1 MPKIQQLSPHVADLI
16 AAGEVVER
24 PASAAKELVENAID
38 AGARN
43 VTVELQNGGMTFL
56 RVTDDGCGIPADEA
70 ETAFLR
76 HATSK
81 LRQAADLEAIHTL
94 GFRGE
99 ALAAI
104 SSVSRIDLL
113 TKTADAPFGLSLHL
127 EAGKVTQREEAGC
140 PDGTTIIVR
149 DLFFNTPARMKF
161 MKRDTVEGSALLD
174 TVRRL
179 AVAHP
184 EVSFRVL
191 REGEEL
197 LHTSGDGQLLGAVYA
212 VLGRQTAKDMIAV
225 DSHWEKIAL
234 TGFVTKPTATRGNRS
249 GQLFFVNGRF
259 VRSKTLMAALE
270 EAYRNRMMVGRFPAC
285 VLHLHIPEHLVDV
298 NVHPAKTEVKFL
310 NEREVFDCVRY
321 GVQGALDGDAGR
333 VELKLNSG
341 HTAAPRQDF
350 YRTMTA
356 EEYREF
362 SKAAQNAPRVQPS
375 AAALN
380 SLKSPSRFEPTKTAP
395 ELTNRSVGDD
405 AHIVPPAG
413 ISHSPVPAVTDT
425 PAEFA
430 NHSVGDD
437 AHIAPSA
444 GISHSPVPAATDTPA
459 EPANHSVGDDA
470 HIAPPAGI
478 SHFPVPAVTDTPAE
492 PANHS
497 VGDDAHIV
505 PPADAPHPPASDQ
518 AEPLDQTALPLPEQT
533 WRLVGEAFDTYLIV
547 EQGAEL
553 LLIDKHAAHE
563 RILFEKLRAR
573 TEPVLPQLLL
583 QPIICTPEREET
595 AVLLENSALLAE
607 FGYDYTDLGGALAI
621 RQIPAELDSAEA
633 ASSLTALAG
642 ELLAGKQLAPE
653 ALRDNLL
660 HTVACKAAIK
670 GSRHTDEAEKRAL
683 VAEVLSRSDIQYC
696 PHGRPVCIRL
706 TRGQLERQFKR
717 G

>member
-225 DSHWEKIAL
+225 DSHWEKTAL

-321 GVQGALDGDAGR
+321 GVQGALDGDTGR

-375 AAALN
+375 AAVLN
-380 SLKSPSRFEPTKTAP
+380 SLKSPSRFEPTKPAP
-395 ELTNRSVGDD
+395 ELTNRSVVDD
-405 AHIVPPAG
+405 ARIVPPAG
-413 ISHSPVPAVTDT
+413 IPHSPVPSVTDAPVELT
-425 PAEFA
+425 
-430 NHSVGDD
+430 NHSV
-437 AHIAPSA
+437 
-444 GISHSPVPAATDTPA
+444 V
-459 EPANHSVGDDA
+459 N
-470 HIAPPAGI
+470 
-478 SHFPVPAVTDTPAE
+478 
-492 PANHS
+492 
-497 VGDDAHIV
+497 DAHIV
-505 PPADAPHPPASDQ
+505 PPADAPHSPASDQ

-547 EQGAEL
+547 EQGTEL

-583 QPIICTPEREET
+583 QPIVCTPEREET

-621 RQIPAELDSAEA
+621 RQIPAELDPAEA

-642 ELLAGKQLAPE
+642 ELLAGRQLAPE

>member
-1 MPKIQQLSPHVADLI
+1 MAIIQKLPQQVADMI

-38 AGARN
+38 AGAKH

-310 NEREVFDCVRY
+310 NEREIFDCVRY

-350 YRTMTA
+350 YRTMTT

-362 SKAAQNAPRVQPS
+362 TRAAQNAPRVQPS
-375 AAALN
+375 AAVLN
-380 SLKSPSRFEPTKTAP
+380 SLKSPSRFEPTKPAP
-395 ELTNRSVGDD
+395 ELTNRSVVDD
-405 AHIVPPAG
+405 ARIVPPAG
-413 ISHSPVPAVTDT
+413 IPHSPAPSVTD
-425 PAEFA
+425 
-430 NHSVGDD
+430 
-437 AHIAPSA
+437 AP
-444 GISHSPVPAATDTPA
+444 VELT
-459 EPANHSVGDDA
+459 
-470 HIAPPAGI
+470 
-478 SHFPVPAVTDTPAE
+478 
-492 PANHS
+492 NHS

-547 EQGAEL
+547 EQGTEL

-583 QPIICTPEREET
+583 QPIVCTPEREET

-621 RQIPAELDSAEA
+621 RQIPAELDPAEA

-642 ELLAGKQLAPE
+642 ELLAGRQLAPE